1 MVGKK
6 TIEEFAWNQ
15 TDLENAKKKVG
26 SGYQV
31 SRYKG
36 LGEMNADQLWV
47 TTMDPNHRKLIK
59 LTINDANIASKYVEL
74 FMGKDPSGRNTWIK
88 ENVDFSTKGD
98 FFAEEVKNN
107 G

>member
-1 MVGKK
+1 MAF
-6 TIEEFAWNQ
+6 IERLGGTADVQ
-15 TDLENAKKKVG
+15 
-26 SGYQV
+26 
-31 SRYKG
+31 RYKG
-36 LGEMNADQLWV
+36 LGEMNAEQLWV

-59 LTINDANIASKYVEL
+59 LTINDASIASKYVEL

-98 FFAEEVKNN
+98 FFVEEVKSN